1 MTRNPYRIQIQTSG
15 RRPPD
20 AEARRHTRV
29 LTAAVRAALGWC
41 SAPPGSVTV
50 RVVGDAAIRR
60 LNRDFLGHDY
70 ATDVLSFPAEE
81 EADDVRYFGD
91 LVISSARAKAQAR
104 AGGHAL
110 ADELRLLA
118 VHGVLHLLGFDHDTP
133 TRQRRM
139 WRAQAEIL
147 AGLGSALVA
156 PKPVH
161 SAPPP
166 STAKG

>member
-15 RRPPD
+15 RRQPD
-20 AEARRHTRV
+20 AETRRLTRV
-29 LTAAVRAALGWC
+29 LTAAVRAALGQR
-41 SAPPGSVTV
+41 SAPPGAVTV

-81 EADDVRYFGD
+81 VTDDVRYYGD
-91 LVISSARAKAQAR
+91 LVISIARAKAQAK

-118 VHGVLHLLGFDHDTP
+118 VHGVLHLLGLDHDTP
-133 TRQRRM
+133 ARQRRM

-156 PKPVH
+156 PKAVH
-161 SAPPP
+161 SGPPA
-166 STAKG
+166 SAAQG

>member
-20 AEARRHTRV
+20 AEARRLKRV
-29 LTAAVRAALGWC
+29 LTAAVRTALARR
-41 SAPPGSVTV
+41 SAPPGAVTV

-70 ATDVLSFPAEE
+70 PTDVLSFPAEE

-91 LVISSARAKAQAR
+91 LVISIARAKAQAR
-104 AGGHAL
+104 AGGHDL

-133 TRQRRM
+133 ARQRRM

-147 AGLGSALVA
+147 AALGSALVA
-156 PKPVH
+156 PKAVH
-161 SAPPP
+161 AGPPRSAP
-166 STAKG
+166 KV